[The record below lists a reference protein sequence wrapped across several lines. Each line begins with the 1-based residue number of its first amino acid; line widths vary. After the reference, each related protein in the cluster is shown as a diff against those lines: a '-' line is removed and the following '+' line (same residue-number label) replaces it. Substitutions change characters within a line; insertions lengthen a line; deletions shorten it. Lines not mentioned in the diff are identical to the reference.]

1 MGLTERVWDALA
13 NTIKPND
20 KVEQLNATVAKQ
32 QSHIE
37 DLNARA
43 ICLEAALEF
52 AHHTQRSRR
61 LPTTKR

>member
-37 DLNARA
+37 DLNARV
-43 ICLEAALEF
+43 IRLEAALEF
-52 AHHTQRSRR
+52 ALHTQRSRR
-61 LPTTKR
+61 LPTSPR